1 MVSEDT
7 GNTMDAI
14 GCTEKQAEDILEEIE
29 RQKSI
34 ARFEQT
40 IKILRILQIKC
51 NCRIRGLSIDIENQ
65 REKEFY
71 QGAKVEY
78 EELLRHLSELKY
90 IKADIRCAW
99 KYLNDE
105 ERREYYELTGDK
117 GEQDD

>member
-1 MVSEDT
+1 MNEDI
-7 GNTMDAI
+7 GRTMDAI

-40 IKILRILQIKC
+40 IKVLRIIQIKC

-65 REKEFY
+65 KDKDFY
-71 QGAKVEY
+71 RGAKQEY

-90 IKADIRCAW
+90 IKADIKCAW
-99 KYLNDE
+99 KYLNDI
-105 ERREYYELTGDK
+105 ERKEYYELTGDK
-117 GEQDD
+117 EIEDD